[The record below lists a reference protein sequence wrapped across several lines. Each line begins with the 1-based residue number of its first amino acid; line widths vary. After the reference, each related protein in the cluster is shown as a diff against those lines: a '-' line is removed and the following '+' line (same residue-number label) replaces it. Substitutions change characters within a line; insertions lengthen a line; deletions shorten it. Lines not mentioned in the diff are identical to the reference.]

1 MSPDPF
7 EVDNAL
13 PRNNHIVL
21 HEGTVELLG
30 GGSAA
35 WCEWGD
41 PRGRPVCFL
50 HGTPGSRLFLPEAKQ
65 RLGSGAR
72 VLTVDRP
79 GYGRSTSLAIPS
91 LAVVAE
97 IVAAIADALGLDRFP
112 VVGFSGGGPF
122 ALACG
127 AFLPERVSRVAMVS
141 SWGPLDELEAA
152 YASLTPTERELVAAI
167 RADPAGATTLLWES
181 GAWYAERPLR
191 FLETPHEPVD
201 EPILRESTIRANFSA
216 SNLEGARRAKLGLW
230 RTGLPMLCRGASLW
244 PTSASRLIC
253 GSANAI
259 RAARPSMRTNSS
271 AVSHRQLCTQ
281 TQRRGIGCSFRVGP
295 RSSHRVCLTSS
306 QRTYNRRLAWA
317 SVPECPPARRA
328 DWYRR

>member
-1 MSPDPF
+1 VGQRAGLSPDPF

-13 PRNNHIVL
+13 PRNNHILL
-21 HEGTVELLG
+21 HEGTVELLD

-41 PRGRPVCFL
+41 PRGRPVFFL
-50 HGTPGSRLFLPEAKQ
+50 HGTPGSRLFSPEAKQ

-91 LAVVAE
+91 LAAVAE
-97 IVAAIADALGLDRFP
+97 IVAAIADVLGLDRFP

-152 YASLTPTERELVAAI
+152 YASLTTTERELVAAI
-167 RADPAGATTLLWES
+167 RADPAGATALLWES

-191 FLETPHEPVD
+191 FLETPHEAAD
-201 EPILRESTIRANFSA
+201 KPILRESTIRSNFSA
-216 SNLEGARRAKLGLW
+216 SNLEGARQGQAGLVADWVADALPWGFRLADVGVPVDLWIGERDPGRAPVDAHELE
-230 RTGLPMLCRGASLW
+230 
-244 PTSASRLIC
+244 
-253 GSANAI
+253 
-259 RAARPSMRTNSS
+259 
-271 AVSHRQLCTQ
+271 
-281 TQRRGIGCSFRVGP
+281 
-295 RSSHRVCLTSS
+295 
-306 QRTYNRRLAWA
+306 RRLPSAAVHADAEAGHWLLIPRWA
-317 SVPECPPARRA
+317 EIVALSLSH
-328 DWYRR
+328 

>member
-7 EVDNAL
+7 EVDTAL
-13 PRNNHIVL
+13 PRNNHVVL
-21 HEGTVELLG
+21 HEGTVELLD

-41 PRGRPVCFL
+41 PRGRPVFFL

-91 LAVVAE
+91 LAAVAE
-97 IVAAIADALGLDRFP
+97 IVAAVADVLGLDRFP

-141 SWGPLDELEAA
+141 SWGPLDELEVA
-152 YASLTPTERELVAAI
+152 YANLTPTERELVAAI
-167 RADPAGATTLLWES
+167 RADPAGATALLWES

-191 FLETPHEPVD
+191 FLETPHEAAD

-216 SNLEGARRAKLGLW
+216 SNLEVRGRVRLGLFGLGCRCSAVGLPLGRRQRPGRSVDRRARSGPRAHRRVRTRAPSAIGSCVRRHRGGALAAHSSLGRDR
-230 RTGLPMLCRGASLW
+230 RTESVSLAAIERTTGASH
-244 PTSASRLIC
+244 
-253 GSANAI
+253 G
-259 RAARPSMRTNSS
+259 
-271 AVSHRQLCTQ
+271 Q
-281 TQRRGIGCSFRVGP
+281 CSGMSP
-295 RSSHRVCLTSS
+295 DDMT
-306 QRTYNRRLAWA
+306 
-317 SVPECPPARRA
+317 
-328 DWYRR
+328 